1 MSQHILVVDDD
12 TLITRSLAY
21 HLQTAGY
28 LTSIAASAEEALTM
42 IQTKAPDAILLD
54 VGLPG
59 MSGFDV
65 LRNFQRETLA
75 PVIFVT
81 ARRRELDEVYGLELG
96 ADDYITKPFD
106 IDVLLARLKTVLRRS
121 ALSQE
126 NLAQRQPIDIGDLSI
141 DPQRHVVMLRG
152 REVELAPKE
161 FDLLYAL
168 AQEAGNVISVDTL
181 LSRIWGSRW
190 IGESQTV
197 YVHVR
202 WLREKIED
210 DPAQPRRLLTV
221 KGVGY
226 KLVAPTAKA

>member
-28 LTSIAASAEEALTM
+28 LTSIAASAEEALSM
-42 IQTKAPDAILLD
+42 IHLKAPDAILLD

-59 MSGFDV
+59 MSGFDA
-65 LRNFQRETLA
+65 LHSFQRATIA
-75 PVIFVT
+75 PILFVT

-126 NLAQRQPIDIGDLSI
+126 SRSLST
-141 DPQRHVVMLRG
+141 
-152 REVELAPKE
+152 
-161 FDLLYAL
+161 
-168 AQEAGNVISVDTL
+168 S
-181 LSRIWGSRW
+181 
-190 IGESQTV
+190 
-197 YVHVR
+197 
-202 WLREKIED
+202 
-210 DPAQPRRLLTV
+210 
-221 KGVGY
+221 
-226 KLVAPTAKA
+226 